1 MFKPK
6 RVEIAKDKLDLYQD
20 IYWNKSDADFYINE
34 DIAPM
39 QARMAEQGVEAFSLL
54 GKQHV
59 GAFGAPYVNSFEA
72 LTLQCTA

>member
-6 RVEIAKDKLDLYQD
+6 RVEIAKEKLDLYQD

-39 QARMAEQGVEAFSLL
+39 QARMLSR
-54 GKQHV
+54 
-59 GAFGAPYVNSFEA
+59 A
-72 LTLQCTA
+72 LKHSAC